1 MIAEVRVQT
10 EEVIGGVLAEQSAR
24 CRRYE

>member
-10 EEVIGGVLAEQSAR
+10 EEAIGGALAEQSAR